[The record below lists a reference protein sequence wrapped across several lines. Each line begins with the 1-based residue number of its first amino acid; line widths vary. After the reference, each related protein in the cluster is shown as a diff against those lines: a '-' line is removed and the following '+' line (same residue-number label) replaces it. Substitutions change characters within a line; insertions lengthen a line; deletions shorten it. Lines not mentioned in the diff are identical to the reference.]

1 MLKQRAE
8 TAGVHLILIA
18 YCLLAIGPI
27 LLVVMNSFKARKA
40 IFGAPLAPPNADT
53 FSLIGYTKVFSA
65 SHVGTYFMNSLIVTL
80 VSMLLVLL
88 FGAMAAW
95 ALTEYRF
102 RGSTAL
108 ALFLS
113 IGIMVPIRL
122 GSVAILTMM
131 REAGLNDTLTALI
144 LVYIA
149 QGLPLSIF
157 ILSEFVQQIPHD
169 LRDAARCDGVP
180 ETRIFF
186 EVIAPLLEA
195 RDRDRRGVHHR
206 ADLER
211 PVVPADPDLV
221 RFDAHDH
228 ARRAAVPRPV
238 HHRLELGSR
247 GAVDGDPAGRGD
259 LCRLLAAADQRP
271 HRRRGQIG
279 QRSAMATLRIDH
291 LNKSYGTAQRA
302 ERHRSCRSTTANS
315 SCWSAPR
322 AAANPRFSG

>member
-27 LLVVMNSFKARKA
+27 VLVVMNSFKARKA

-53 FSLIGYTKVFSA
+53 FSLIGYNKVFSA
-65 SHVGTYFMNSLIVTL
+65 SHIGTYFTNSLIVTV
-80 VSMLLVLL
+80 VSMALVLL

-113 IGIMVPIRL
+113 VGIMVPIRL
-122 GSVAILTMM
+122 GSVAILKMM
-131 REAGLNDTLTALI
+131 RDAGLNDTLTALI

-157 ILSEFVQQIPHD
+157 ILSEFVQQIPKD

-186 EVIAPLLEA
+186 EVIAPLLRPA
-195 RDRDRRGVHHR
+195 IATVAIFTVVPIWNDLWFPLILTSSDSTHTITLGVQQFLGQYITDWNSVL
-206 ADLER
+206 AALSMAIL
-211 PVVPADPDLV
+211 PVVAIYV
-221 RFDAHDH
+221 IF
-228 ARRAAVPRPV
+228 
-238 HHRLELGSR
+238 SR
-247 GAVDGDPAGRGD
+247 QLISGLTAGAV
-259 LCRLLAAADQRP
+259 
-271 HRRRGQIG
+271 
-279 QRSAMATLRIDH
+279 
-291 LNKSYGTAQRA
+291 K
-302 ERHRSCRSTTANS
+302 
-315 SCWSAPR
+315 
-322 AAANPRFSG
+322 